1 MKSSLNPKVDA
12 FIGKAKKWQK
22 ELELLRSIVLDCG
35 LAEDFKW
42 GHPCYT
48 VDGKNIFVIQG
59 FKEYCALMFFKGAL
73 LKDPK
78 YVLIKTGENT
88 QAGRQLRFTGI
99 AQIAKLEKTIKSYVK
114 EAAANEKAGLKV
126 ETKKISEY
134 AVPEELKIQFDNNS
148 KLKTSFESLT
158 PGRQR
163 AYLIFFSSAKQSQ
176 TREARIAKFIPKIL
190 KGKGMDD

>member
-1 MKSSLNPKVDA
+1 MSNTNPKVDA
-12 FIGKAKKWQK
+12 FIGKAKKWPK

-35 LAEDFKW
+35 LTEDFKW

-48 VDGKNIFVIQG
+48 TQGKNVIVIQG
-59 FKEYCALMFFKGAL
+59 FKESCALMFFKGAL
-73 LKDPK
+73 LKDTK
-78 YVLIKTGENT
+78 HLLIRPGENT

-99 AQIAKLEKTIKSYVK
+99 SEIVKLEKTLKAYIR
-114 EAAANEKAGLKV
+114 EAATTEKAGLKV
-126 ETKKISEY
+126 ELKKTSDYTIPDEFK
-134 AVPEELKIQFDNNS
+134 VQLEKNS

-163 AYLIFFSSAKQSQ
+163 AYLLYFGSAKQSQ
-176 TREARIAKFIPKIL
+176 TREARVTKCIPKIL